1 MGVSCFFRKV
11 QPAFLTIGSGRPKE
25 MIPGFCVFSV
35 FLQKEVEAT
44 NRRQKGI
51 IFQTRTIRS
60 LELDQSG
67 PGKDLKEPKLAAEV
81 QRARY

>member
-11 QPAFLTIGSGRPKE
+11 QPPFFDDWFRSPQRDDSR
-25 MIPGFCVFSV
+25 CVFCI
-35 FLQKEVEAT
+35 FLQEVDA
-44 NRRQKGI
+44 NNCRLNGRV
-51 IFQTRTIRS
+51 FQTRTIRS

-67 PGKDLKEPKLAAEV
+67 PGKDLKDPKLAAEV